1 MSQATPLAINNGI
14 FLQTKEYTHESHLDV
29 AHLMNMHAGKEAG
42 ATSLGMITPW
52 ITTGYLMKPGMYEIT
67 GYGKNRIMVDDH
79 IYSWKTPIM
88 EGDTYVIEV
97 LSEGDK
103 LGMDG
108 QSFKFKLNKRKF
120 ANTDIITSDKYSQLA
135 IYITADEIIQDGDGW
150 VYTGKLHTTNSKQK
164 WFPRE
169 LMRSGMKFFKIGSI
183 MGEYSQTYS
192 DPGQFSAGFREFFN
206 YVGEG
211 TANSHLTVTR
221 DAAVSKIARECIVN
235 ISQYR
240 KVIEMYQ
247 FQPGSKGYDVSL
259 QGRGAFTELLK
270 AYGGDAASMKK
281 DIVHTSWVPEMEA
294 LMMSMVEADV
304 ENYAMWGP
312 GGTLDV
318 EGASKVRL
326 PLGLYHQ
333 LNNGNLYT
341 FNISTLTKEKFEV
354 IIGNLL
360 KDRIE
365 PYQGNLVVIGTGQG
379 GMQLIHKM
387 LRNLPQSYG
396 MQWYAE
402 PYIQGKDNFNL
413 GFRTPHF
420 VEWDFAFG
428 RVRFELMPSLDPT
441 QASEHENPM
450 INGFRLSG
458 YSFIVTDITAAGDNI
473 YEIVYGPD
481 WDFSRRYI
489 NGRMNYMDSPSYAA
503 PFSSANNGPG
513 FDVFVEKRMKA
524 YWIKDPSKVLLLKP
538 INPKTGRPF
547 GEPYFA

>member
-1 MSQATPLAINNGI
+1 MSQATPLAVNNGI
-14 FLQTKEYTHESHLDV
+14 YLQTKEYTHGSHLDT
-29 AHLMNMHAGKEAG
+29 AHLMNLRAGTEPS
-42 ATSLGMITPW
+42 TDLGIITPW
-52 ITTGYLMKPGMYEIT
+52 ITTGYLMRPGMYEIT
-67 GYGKNRIMVDDH
+67 GYGKNRILVDDH
-79 IYSWKTPIM
+79 IWMWKTPIAD
-88 EGDTYVIEV
+88 GDTYIVEV
-97 LSEGDK
+97 LSEGEK
-103 LGMDG
+103 LGADG
-108 QSFKFKLNKRKF
+108 IPFKFKLNKRKF
-120 ANTDIITSDKYSQLA
+120 ANTDIITTDKYSQLA
-135 IYITADEIIQDGDGW
+135 IYVTADEILQDGDGW
-150 VYTGKLHTTNSKQK
+150 IYTGKLHTSNAKQK

-169 LMRSGMKFFKIGSI
+169 LMRTGMKVFKIGSV

-192 DPGQFSAGFREFFN
+192 DPGEFSVGERTFYN

-211 TANSHLTVTR
+211 YANSHMTVTR
-221 DAAVSKIARECIVN
+221 DAAVSKISKRCVLN
-235 ISQYR
+235 IAQHR

-247 FQPGSKGYDVSL
+247 FQPGSKGADLSL
-259 QGRGAFTELLK
+259 QGRQSFDELKK
-270 AYGGDAASMKK
+270 AYGSAEAMAK
-281 DIVHTSWVPEMEA
+281 DIVHTSWVPEVEA
-294 LMMSMVEADV
+294 LMMAQVESDV

-318 EGASKVRL
+318 EGMTKVRL
-326 PLGLYHQ
+326 PLGMYHQ

-341 FNISTLTKEKFEV
+341 FNIGTLTKEKFEV

-365 PYQGNLVVIGTGQG
+365 PYQGNLIVIGTGQG
-379 GMQLIHKM
+379 GMQLVHRF
-387 LRNLPQSYG
+387 LRGLPQQYG

-458 YSFIVTDITAAGDNI
+458 YSFILTDISGQGDNI
-473 YEIVYGPD
+473 YEVVYGPD
-481 WDFSRRYI
+481 WDFKRRYI
-489 NGRMNYMDSPSYAA
+489 NGRMSYLDSPNYGG
-503 PFSSANNGPG
+503 PFASANNGPG
-513 FDVFVEKRMKA
+513 YEVYIEKRMKA

-538 INPKTGRPF
+538 VNPKTGRPF
-547 GEPYFA
+547 GEAYFT